1 LRHQHARD
9 IPVVA
14 VSAFCSELHA
24 EAPRI
29 PIAECILKPATQEHI
44 RRLHLYAAK
53 ARNVLRVP
61 PDPIFASCLQLV
73 TLLLDAAT
81 LWMLIRSLGATV
93 HFSHVFASFMIA
105 NLARTVS
112 FIPGGLGTFEAAAV
126 LMLKIDGVSVA
137 VVCPQHCCFED
148 LHCSYPWLR
157 DYGFLAASTGIALR
171 SMEFSVAQNPNAL
184 GTFAGCELFLH
195 LASRR
200 LSSASTNIGMLK
212 SRGVRRPMQAC
223 FALDWRSAC

>member
-24 EAPRI
+24 EA
-29 PIAECILKPATQEHI
+29 L
-44 RRLHLYAAK
+44 
-53 ARNVLRVP
+53 
-61 PDPIFASCLQLV
+61 AS
-73 TLLLDAAT
+73 
-81 LWMLIRSLGATV
+81 RSLNV
-93 HFSHVFASFMIA
+93 FSNPQRRSTSVDC
-105 NLARTVS
+105 T
-112 FIPGGLGTFEAAAV
+112 LGTFEAAAV

-137 VVCPQHCCFED
+137 VGLSTALLFRGLTLFLPMA
-148 LHCSYPWLR
+148 PG
-157 DYGFLAASTGIALR
+157 YGFLAASTGIALR
-171 SMEFSVAQNPNAL
+171 SMGFSLAQNPNAL